1 MPMDKGSKEAV
12 ILMFASPKAKKNG
25 VVPPTPGLLKGK
37 DDKSALPAM
46 PEDAEKPEMCEECE
60 GEGCE
65 ACDHKGYKE
74 SDEEGE
80 MGYGAGEEDSHK
92 KHMKIIAKLVEMM
105 DKE

>member
-1 MPMDKGSKEAV
+1 MHMDEGSKEAA
-12 ILMFASPKAKKNG
+12 IIMFASPKAKKNG

-37 DDKSALPAM
+37 DEKSMLPGM
-46 PEDAEKPEMCEECE
+46 PEDAEKPDMCEECN

-65 ACDHKGYKE
+65 ECDQKGYVE
-74 SDEEGE
+74 SEEEDESS
-80 MGYGAGEEDSHK
+80 YGAGEEDSHK